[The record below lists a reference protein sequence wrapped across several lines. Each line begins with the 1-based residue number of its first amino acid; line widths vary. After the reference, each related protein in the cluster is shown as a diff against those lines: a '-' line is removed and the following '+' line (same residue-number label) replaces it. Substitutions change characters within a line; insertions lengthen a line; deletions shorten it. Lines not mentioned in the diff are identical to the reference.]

1 MTLYLILIIFQ
12 DMMPL
17 PPTSPQIMS
26 RPSRDSITPYGN
38 LTLNQSIYANTVTLP
53 KINGNGTATHMRHN
67 GSPVTHMRQNASPVT
82 HRRHGASP
90 VRHGSNGSNG
100 SSNKSNGL
108 NTSKLSSSN
117 SPATTNQTKSSIMMD
132 SSRDHSHHELENTQ
146 LSPING
152 RASRPNLLSNSPT
165 PPGGDRPPLLQSN
178 GYAVNSNN
186 EANGAN
192 NSVNTS
198 RYSHRNNSMNT
209 SNHMNSTTVNGGQ
222 HNVHNQSAVSKNK
235 LNASALLPANV
246 SKFMLLSKEAGVRV
260 TIQSLGLLCLVSL
273 LLALVSFVFL
283 LKISPTGTG
292 NTNEMRKK
300 YQFDFLSPSDFES
313 LYEVTLALSALT
325 LVLNLCC
332 LVVCAI
338 QFLFAVKLVKST
350 HGRHR

>member
-1 MTLYLILIIFQ
+1 MTLYLLIIFQ

-82 HRRHGASP
+82 HRRHGASPVRHGASP

-186 EANGAN
+186 GANGAN

-198 RYSHRNNSMNT
+198 RQYSHRNSMNT
-209 SNHMNSTTVNGGQ
+209 SNQMNSTTVNGGQ

-235 LNASALLPANV
+235 LNASVLLPANV

-283 LKISPTGTG
+283 LKVS
-292 NTNEMRKK
+292 
-300 YQFDFLSPSDFES
+300 
-313 LYEVTLALSALT
+313 
-325 LVLNLCC
+325 
-332 LVVCAI
+332 
-338 QFLFAVKLVKST
+338 
-350 HGRHR
+350 

>member
-1 MTLYLILIIFQ
+1 
-12 DMMPL
+12 
-17 PPTSPQIMS
+17 
-26 RPSRDSITPYGN
+26 
-38 LTLNQSIYANTVTLP
+38 
-53 KINGNGTATHMRHN
+53 
-67 GSPVTHMRQNASPVT
+67 
-82 HRRHGASP
+82 
-90 VRHGSNGSNG
+90 
-100 SSNKSNGL
+100 
-108 NTSKLSSSN
+108 
-117 SPATTNQTKSSIMMD
+117 MD

-146 LSPING
+146 LSPITG
-152 RASRPNLLSNSPT
+152 RASRPNLLSNSP
-165 PPGGDRPPLLQSN
+165 PPIPPLINHTSN
-178 GYAVNSNN
+178 GYASNP
-186 EANGAN
+186 AAN

-198 RYSHRNNSMNT
+198 RYSHRSNSQ
-209 SNHMNSTTVNGGQ
+209 MNSTTVNGGQ
-222 HNVHNQSAVSKNK
+222 HHVTSATGNNQTKNGNNEKSK

-260 TIQSLGLLCLVSL
+260 TINSLGLLCLVSL
-273 LLALVSFVFL
+273 LLALLSFVFL

-292 NTNEMRKK
+292 NESSGSN